1 MDLPPE
7 TALAR
12 AERRVADGEHL
23 VACQVDLIKAL
34 EWNNHPDEATI
45 ARGVL
50 TRLLTALALV
60 RERLWREREKTER
73 KG

>member
-7 TALAR
+7 TALAY
-12 AERRVADGEHL
+12 AERRVADGEQL
-23 VACQVDLIKAL
+23 VACQIDLIKAL
-34 EWNNHPDEATI
+34 EWNNHPDEAAI

-50 TRLLTALALV
+50 ARMLTALALV
-60 RERLWREREKTER
+60 RERLWREQEGAER